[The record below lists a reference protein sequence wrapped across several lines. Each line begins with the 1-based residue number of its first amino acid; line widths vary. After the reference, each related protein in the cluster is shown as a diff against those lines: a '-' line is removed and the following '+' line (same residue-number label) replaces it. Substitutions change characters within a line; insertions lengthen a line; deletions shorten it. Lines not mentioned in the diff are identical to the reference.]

1 MTKILVTGAT
11 GFIGKHL
18 MPALIKAGYEV
29 NGVGSISGDITKA
42 ETWSDFPKCDYLIH
56 LAGRSFVPL
65 SWSDPSGF
73 IQVNL
78 MGTIAAL
85 DYCRKYNAK
94 LIFLSSYLY
103 GNPPSLPIAESCPI
117 MVSNPYGLS
126 KKLAEDACSFYSG
139 SYGVPATILRPFN
152 VYGPGQNEN
161 FLIPSIIQQVLNADK
176 VTVKDLE
183 PKRDYIYI
191 DDLISAIL
199 KSLNNVNGLN
209 IFNVGSGISYSVA
222 DLIRTVQQI
231 KQSNLPVVSG
241 NERRKDEIMDT
252 IADISKAKR
261 ELGWEPKCSLEQ
273 GIKKMFKNYE
283 K

>member
-1 MTKILVTGAT
+1 MTKILVTGST

-18 MPALIKAGYEV
+18 MPALIKAGYQAY
-29 NGVGSISGDITKA
+29 GVGSMSGDITKA
-42 ETWSDFPKCDYLIH
+42 ETWSDFPECDYLIH

-103 GNPPSLPIAESCPI
+103 GNPPSLPIAEDCPTI
-117 MVSNPYGLS
+117 ASNPYGLS
-126 KKLAEDACSFYSG
+126 KKLAEDACDFYSG

-161 FLIPSIIQQVLNADK
+161 FLIPSIIQQVLSADN

-261 ELGWEPKCSLEQ
+261 ELGWEPQWSLEQ
-273 GIKKMFKNYE
+273 GIKKMLKNYE
-283 K
+283 

>member
-18 MPALIKAGYEV
+18 IPALLKADYEV
-29 NGVGSISGDITKA
+29 YGVGSISGDITKA
-42 ETWSDFPKCDYLIH
+42 ETWSDFPECDYLIH

-73 IQVNL
+73 IRVNL

-103 GNPPSLPIAESCPI
+103 GNPPSLPIAEACPI
-117 MVSNPYGLS
+117 IASNPYGLS
-126 KKLAEDACSFYSG
+126 KKLAEDACGFYSA

-199 KSLNNVNGLN
+199 KSLNNINGIN

-261 ELGWEPKCSLEQ
+261 ELGWEPQWSLEQ
-273 GIKKMFKNYE
+273 GIKKMLKNYE
-283 K
+283 